1 MKVNSI
7 KIVNFQKHANLSL
20 NFNDDINVI
29 TGLTDTG
36 KSGVF
41 RALQWVFNFSN
52 ISELDYRKENTKQ
65 TSVKIWLSN
74 DFQVERI
81 RSNSVNRYILSKE
94 GTEDKIFDNFG
105 KDTPE
110 EVAVAFEIDTI
121 DIENEHLN
129 LNFSSQD
136 QLNFLLDSEYSDTIK
151 AKLFNKLTGNEILD
165 SLFKQLNSDS
175 RRFNRELSDTEELLN
190 KQEEQLCECS
200 LHYKTLKKKSSGV
213 KEIYNNIKADLEIY
227 EHLKELNEQLGNNNA
242 SKEALKIKIETIG
255 TVSDKKLIELEN
267 KAGKLNKILDLMNK
281 LEEINAGLEK
291 IKSSKK
297 HIKNF
302 DFNNLIDQ
310 NNTVVLCKKL
320 YSVIQKHNDIVQK
333 INTKLKEI
341 ENNKIKLQETWDKNP
356 TCPLCGKDKK

>member
-1 MKVNSI
+1 M
-7 KIVNFQKHANLSL
+7 
-20 NFNDDINVI
+20 
-29 TGLTDTG
+29 
-36 KSGVF
+36 
-41 RALQWVFNFSN
+41 
-52 ISELDYRKENTKQ
+52 
-65 TSVKIWLSN
+65 
-74 DFQVERI
+74 
-81 RSNSVNRYILSKE
+81 
-94 GTEDKIFDNFG
+94 
-105 KDTPE
+105 
-110 EVAVAFEIDTI
+110 AFEIDTI

-291 IKSSKK
+291 IKSS
-297 HIKNF
+297 
-302 DFNNLIDQ
+302 
-310 NNTVVLCKKL
+310 
-320 YSVIQKHNDIVQK
+320 
-333 INTKLKEI
+333 
-341 ENNKIKLQETWDKNP
+341 
-356 TCPLCGKDKK
+356 